1 MEMVV
6 NFSPKWVHNFMRL
19 ACRHDFF
26 YINDGNSD
34 AYYFTRSETYSPTWI
49 RTRLVAPAMLEIE
62 VKEQDLRKEL
72 CCVGFTGQDFGEDE
86 REILPYNPYGTY
98 GPPVPGE
105 PTEPSE
111 GVFDESFD
119 FTFE

>member
-1 MEMVV
+1 
-6 NFSPKWVHNFMRL
+6 
-19 ACRHDFF
+19 
-26 YINDGNSD
+26 
-34 AYYFTRSETYSPTWI
+34 
-49 RTRLVAPAMLEIE
+49 MLEIE

-86 REILPYNPYGTY
+86 RESLPDNPYGTY